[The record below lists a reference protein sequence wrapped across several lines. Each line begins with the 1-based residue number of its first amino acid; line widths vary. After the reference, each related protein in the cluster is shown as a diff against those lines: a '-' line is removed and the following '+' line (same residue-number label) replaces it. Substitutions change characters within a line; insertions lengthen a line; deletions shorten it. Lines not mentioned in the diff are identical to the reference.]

1 MLPGFNHNI
10 RYKDRVF
17 HVQTEDNGLNQPFLV
32 TQVFIGGHLIA
43 IERTSYADV
52 LEKGL
57 EEVKRNEQIRIK
69 MQDQHKR
76 LLKNLVN
83 HNYDDKIALYLGSQ
97 PDGDDDLSAPPIPSA
112 VLAAAEEMPRA
123 ETAPEQKAPTGDVVA
138 KSATVMPV
146 ADEIPD
152 QKHSPVSG
160 VVKPLDPTPFPG
172 LADDLDAPPEA
183 EDGIQDDDLFKV
195 FDEELQKQVPWSPG
209 NETGSL
215 PPLDPGLFPDVSDER
230 PPPRKPPSLPSAPA
244 AKTES
249 NAPQPRPPRFPDRTT
264 SDQTMRPKTPPL
276 SRSPRRRPPPEAATE
291 VGRGAHFKPPPVS
304 DTLVDFGLPASL
316 KEQLGQAKA
325 ALEEAKRKAN
335 KQQPEQK
342 QRKSDPRVARFR
354 MPRSSSPTP
363 AEQKGE
369 RETQI
374 DLELRRRASSSR
386 GSRPPQKSDSTA
398 DTVLDVDAQ
407 ELRAY
412 IEKKRKD
419 RANKSDG
426 KKDDSWGDAVDDA
439 TRPEEQAAEDSKR
452 PNILVVERSLDEVI
466 LSYLADED

>member
-17 HVQTEDNGLNQPFLV
+17 HVQTEDNGLSHPFLV
-32 TQVFIGGHLIA
+32 TQVFIGGHLVA
-43 IERTSYADV
+43 IEKSSYADV
-52 LEKGL
+52 LEQEL
-57 EEVKRNEQIRIK
+57 EEAAQTEQIRIK

-83 HNYDDKIALYLGSQ
+83 HAYDDKIALYFEKA
-97 PDGDDDLSAPPIPSA
+97 PDADAELTAPPIPDG
-112 VLAAAEEMPRA
+112 VLESAEEMPRA
-123 ETAPEQKAPTGDVVA
+123 ETSPETKA
-138 KSATVMPV
+138 KSGDLVVEAAAAMPI

-152 QKHSPVSG
+152 QRHSPVSG
-160 VVKPLDPTPFPG
+160 IVKTLTPEPVQG
-172 LADDLDAPPEA
+172 LADDLGPRSESD
-183 EDGIQDDDLFKV
+183 DGIQDDDLFKV

-209 NETGSL
+209 TGTGSL
-215 PPLDPGLFPDVSDER
+215 PPLDPGLFPDVSDEA
-230 PPPRKPPSLPSAPA
+230 PPPRLPPGAPPDAAKPKRNAPA
-244 AKTES
+244 
-249 NAPQPRPPRFPDRTT
+249 PRFPDRTS

-276 SRSPRRRPPPEAATE
+276 SRAPRRRPPPEASTE
-291 VGRGAHFKPPPVS
+291 VGPDNPSFRPPPVA

-325 ALEEAKRKAN
+325 ALEEAKRKAQ
-335 KQQPEQK
+335 KSQPPDQR

-354 MPRSSSPTP
+354 MPQGSSSTP
-363 AEQKGE
+363 KDRGTE

-386 GSRPPQKSDSTA
+386 GSRPPQKGDSTA

-419 RANKSDG
+419 REKKKEQA
-426 KKDDSWGDAVDDA
+426 KDDSWGDAVDDA
-439 TRPEEQAAEDSKR
+439 TRREDPAAGDSKR